1 MRSFATVLAL
11 FASACAVVAVPQR
24 KLVARQDNNNDVTI
38 LNFALTL
45 EHLEAEFYRQALE
58 KFGEPDFRRAN
69 IPNPTQA
76 VLNFHHILAHEA
88 EHVETLQAVIQSLGG
103 EPVPPC
109 EYNFPLG
116 NVKEFIKLAGVLEK
130 VGVSAYN
137 GAVSLL
143 QDPDLQTAAATID
156 TIEARHA
163 SFLQTEN
170 GLDPFPASFDVALDG
185 RQVVTL
191 AAPVIKACP
200 FDLGFAPFGA
210 LKVDT
215 SKPLLPGE
223 QLTVDFQR
231 ESEDQH
237 FCNYLFDDQSLV
249 VPLSDANT
257 CEIPAEARGDIFLM
271 VINSDTGVSLKDTNA
286 IVAGPLVVDID
297 TAHGDSCEKFI
308 GKDKQNTVDSA
319 KGGVVQD
326 VPEVE
331 GDVPGGEAPEVFG
344 GLDEAGDV
352 DNAVGDLPAE
362 IQQQVEEVN
371 RLREEIGRAHV

>member
-1 MRSFATVLAL
+1 MRSLATVVTL
-11 FASACAVVAVPQR
+11 FASACAVWASPPR

-45 EHLEAEFYRQALE
+45 EHLEAEFYKQALE

-69 IPNPTQA
+69 VPNPTQA
-76 VLNFHHILAHEA
+76 ILNFHHILAHEA
-88 EHVETLQAVIQSLGG
+88 EHVETLQKVIESLGG
-103 EPVPPC
+103 QPVPPC
-109 EYNFPLG
+109 EYNFPLN

-143 QDPDLQTAAATID
+143 QNKDLQTAAATID

-191 AAPVIKACP
+191 ASPVIKACP

-223 QLTVDFQR
+223 QLTVEFQR
-231 ESEDQH
+231 ESNAQH
-237 FCNYLFDDQSLV
+237 FCNFLFDDKSEVTELSQS
-249 VPLSDANT
+249 NT
-257 CEIPAEARGDIFLM
+257 CEIP
-271 VINSDTGVSLKDTNA
+271 
-286 IVAGPLVVDID
+286 
-297 TAHGDSCEKFI
+297 
-308 GKDKQNTVDSA
+308 
-319 KGGVVQD
+319 QD
-326 VPEVE
+326 P
-331 GDVPGGEAPEVFG
+331 
-344 GLDEAGDV
+344 
-352 DNAVGDLPAE
+352 AVTFS
-362 IQQQVEEVN
+362 
-371 RLREEIGRAHV
+371 